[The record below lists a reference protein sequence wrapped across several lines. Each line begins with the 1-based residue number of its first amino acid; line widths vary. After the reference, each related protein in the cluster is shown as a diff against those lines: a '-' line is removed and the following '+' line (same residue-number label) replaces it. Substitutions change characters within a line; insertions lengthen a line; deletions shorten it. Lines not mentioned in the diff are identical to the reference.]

1 MRDVTDAVR
10 IATAEN
16 KVVRGYHE
24 PHIAHTDRN
33 YGCDRS
39 LAAEAKKKEE
49 ERAEKAADA
58 AADKETREV
67 DYVIRCAEFGLA
79 VVAAPPLPDGATDAD
94 RERLED
100 EALAK
105 LYGH

>member
-1 MRDVTDAVR
+1 MAAV
-10 IATAEN
+10 
-16 KVVRGYHE
+16 
-24 PHIAHTDRN
+24 
-33 YGCDRS
+33 
-39 LAAEAKKKEE
+39 
-49 ERAEKAADA
+49 A

-94 RERLED
+94 REWLES
-100 EALAK
+100 EALKA